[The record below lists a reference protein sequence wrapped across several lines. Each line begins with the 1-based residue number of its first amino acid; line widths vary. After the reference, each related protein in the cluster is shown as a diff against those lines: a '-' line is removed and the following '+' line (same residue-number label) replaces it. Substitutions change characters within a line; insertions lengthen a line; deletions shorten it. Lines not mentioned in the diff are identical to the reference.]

1 MKGSKKM
8 ISSYFQGGL
17 GNQLFQI
24 AAAIALAADNKV
36 EAVFDSANHDL
47 PNQGKKCKNYL
58 QTIFRNVNFSSGL
71 NLDTVYHEPLYS
83 HKEIKYTPG
92 MCLVGYFQSEKYFIQ
107 HTDMIRNLFSV
118 DDRTSAKIIAKYE
131 EVLKKKT
138 VAVHVRRGDY
148 LKYSDTHPPCTI
160 EYYQT
165 AMAQFPKDSIYLF
178 FSDDIAWCK
187 ENFKQSNI
195 IFVEGEEDIYDFYF
209 ISMCKSIIISNSSFS
224 WWAAWLN
231 NDRHKTVIAPKRWF
245 GPSVNYDTK
254 DLIPK
259 RWKKI

>member
-1 MKGSKKM
+1 M

-24 AAAIALAADNKV
+24 SAAVALAADNKV
-36 EAVFDSANHDL
+36 EAIFDSTKHDL
-47 PNQGKKCKNYL
+47 PKQGRKCKNYL
-58 QTIFRNVNFSSGL
+58 KTIFRNINFSSGL
-71 NLDTVYHEPLYS
+71 NLNTVYREPQYS
-83 HKEIKYTPG
+83 HTEIKYTPG
-92 MCLVGYFQSEKYFIQ
+92 MWLVGYFQSEKYFIK
-107 HTDMIRNLFSV
+107 HADLIRDLFSV
-118 DDRTSAKIIAKYE
+118 DDKTKTAIEEKYG
-131 EVLKKKT
+131 EVLEKET

-148 LKYSDTHPPCTI
+148 LKYSDTHPPCTA

-165 AMAQFPKDSIYLF
+165 AMAQFPEDSTYLF

-187 ENFKQSNI
+187 ENFKQNNI

-231 NDRHKTVIAPKRWF
+231 DLGHKSVITPKKWF
-245 GPSVNYDTK
+245 GPSVGYDTK
-254 DLIPK
+254 DLIPA

>member
-1 MKGSKKM
+1 M

-24 AAAIALAADNKV
+24 AVAVALAADNKV

-47 PNQGKKCKNYL
+47 PKQGRKCKNYL
-58 QTIFRNVNFSSGL
+58 ETIFRNVNFSSGL
-71 NLDTVYHEPLYS
+71 QLSTAYHEPQYS
-83 HKEIKYTPG
+83 YKEIKYTPG
-92 MCLVGYFQSEKYFIQ
+92 MCLIGYFQSEKYFIQ
-107 HTDMIRNLFSV
+107 HADLIRRLFSI
-118 DDRTSAKIIAKYE
+118 DDKTKAAIEEKYGE
-131 EVLKKKT
+131 ALKKET

-165 AMAQFPKDSIYLF
+165 AMSQFPEDSTYLF

-187 ENFKQSNI
+187 ENFKQNNI
-195 IFVEGEEDIYDFYF
+195 IFVEDEEDIYDFYL

-231 NDRHKTVIAPKRWF
+231 DDGHKSVITPKRWF
-245 GPSVNYDTK
+245 GPTVNHDTK
-254 DLIPK
+254 DLIPA